1 MQQMERVDKNPTYN
15 RTLYPAVSYGF
26 EVNWKYIGT
35 SFHMASSHFS
45 ILLVFIPY
53 ILFTV
58 NILLKR
64 INNNPKV
71 RQQRTVVSLVVQVKI
86 NIIKY

>member
-1 MQQMERVDKNPTYN
+1 MMQQMERVDNNPTYN
-15 RTLYPAVSYGF
+15 STLYPAVSYGF

-35 SFHMASSHFS
+35 SFHIASSHFN

-64 INNNPKV
+64 IKGEA
-71 RQQRTVVSLVVQVKI
+71 VVGLVVQVKI